1 MYVDL
6 FCFLMILLPP
16 RSTRTDTLFP
26 YTTLFRS
33 PISAP
38 TRSTHA
44 WRSLPSDGRREE
56 PPMPTLNPAT
66 ANRWRFPDHAYR
78 RLVELVVATV
88 QVGDHDRGELF
99 RRQVQ
104 SRDTHGHVST
114 TEFLSFPMTLCP
126 DAAHG
131 AEAVFDRTRD
141 TGVGRKRLLTPTHG
155 DRKRQ

>member
-1 MYVDL
+1 MPWPSRAIPSARPW
-6 FCFLMILLPP
+6 CNGMAASSIP
-16 RSTRTDTLFP
+16 
-26 YTTLFRS
+26 

-88 QVGDHDRGELF
+88 QVGDFDRGGLF

-104 SRDTHGHVST
+104 SRDTYGHAST
-114 TEFLSFPMTLCP
+114 PERLTFPITISHH
-126 DAAHG
+126 A
-131 AEAVFDRTRD
+131 
-141 TGVGRKRLLTPTHG
+141 THG
-155 DRKRQ
+155 QNDLEN